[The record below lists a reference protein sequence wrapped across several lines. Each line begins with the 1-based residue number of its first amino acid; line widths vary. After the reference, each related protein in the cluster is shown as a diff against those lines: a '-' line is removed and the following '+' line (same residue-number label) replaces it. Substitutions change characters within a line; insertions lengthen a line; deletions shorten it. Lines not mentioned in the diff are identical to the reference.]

1 MYRTGNRRRA
11 WQADDGRQQC
21 LGKVGV
27 DCGRHRRNQTA
38 MLSLRNLGCSRAASR
53 SSFRGVLRPGTRLAS
68 RSRLP
73 ASCCGGLRAEA
84 AAGRSASAGH
94 LFSLAKPPEASQRL
108 ICQEVSFS
116 AMAMGQSQKTHQ
128 VTAARLPL
136 GGEWFVSDYLAG
148 AVRSFREAMVKDRR
162 PFAFLGWRFRT
173 NVSNM
178 CGHASFG
185 VLALAYLETDVLA
198 LR

>member
-1 MYRTGNRRRA
+1 M
-11 WQADDGRQQC
+11 
-21 LGKVGV
+21 
-27 DCGRHRRNQTA
+27 
-38 MLSLRNLGCSRAASR
+38 MSLRNLGSGRAASR
-53 SSFRGVLRPGTRLAS
+53 NSRRGVLRPRPGIAS

-73 ASCCGGLRAEA
+73 ASCCGGFRAEA
-84 AAGRSASAGH
+84 AAGRPASAGH
-94 LFSLAKPPEASQRL
+94 LFSLAKPPEASRSIL
-108 ICQEVSFS
+108 SQEVSFS
-116 AMAMGQSQKTHQ
+116 AMAMGGGQKTAQQ
-128 VTAARLPL
+128 VTAARRLPL
-136 GGEWFVSDYLAG
+136 REWFASGG

-178 CGHASFG
+178 CGHASFV

>member
-1 MYRTGNRRRA
+1 
-11 WQADDGRQQC
+11 
-21 LGKVGV
+21 
-27 DCGRHRRNQTA
+27 
-38 MLSLRNLGCSRAASR
+38 MLSLRNLGCGRAAASR
-53 SSFRGVLRPGTRLAS
+53 NSGRCLSRPAETGLAS

-73 ASCCGGLRAEA
+73 GSCCGGLRREA
-84 AAGRSASAGH
+84 APGRPASAGH
-94 LFSLAKPPEASQRL
+94 LFSLAKPPEASRSM
-108 ICQEVSFS
+108 ISQEVSFS
-116 AMAMGQSQKTHQ
+116 AMAMGQSQKPHQ

-136 GGEWFVSDYLAG
+136 GGEWFVSDYLSG